1 MTAKQKNRFSNL
13 LEHLMGVAELKNSI
27 LAGELQYDVSYI
39 SKWLG
44 GQLPSAKTEKNVMQG
59 ISRCVVRKGSAAG
72 RETLLNDYQVTSL
85 DDLEGAIYDH
95 LMAEYSYVRN
105 TQKDTENAI
114 APKTLYFP
122 KLDMRQY
129 IFRMNHPVLR
139 RVKSLDIM
147 ALMDLMAM
155 DREFRLQI
163 AHIESGSTSQQWQ
176 YPDVHFSMIIDLDTI
191 QKDYVYD
198 VVFLLNMLT
207 DMTRI
212 DFRLYGARNAYGR
225 CIFTVKDEFSISAML
240 TQSQE
245 CMSVVVSEDAENAN
259 TIYGSIR
266 ALCSRE
272 RMLVRKITMTEML
285 RGNDYARSL
294 ISPNQRLLFGHLN
307 EHFITNALLE
317 SITTGLAADYE
328 PVINISQLQWLHALS
343 KRRFEELPVQIMFY
357 ESALSEFAVMGELDF
372 YNIKVK
378 LTPVQR
384 LDYICNLRDLL
395 QHNENLSVKLI
406 YGRLFS
412 DFQYNANQCVFL
424 TDGISYLSL
433 DGNGARDSLYII
445 NNRQMH
451 DAFRCFYDEVW
462 QNCREVVISDRAMV
476 LSYIDHIIQQIRMI
490 VHLDQ

>member
-1 MTAKQKNRFSNL
+1 MSIKQKNRFSNL
-13 LEHLMGVAELKNSI
+13 LEHLMNIAELKNSI
-27 LAGELQYDVSYI
+27 LANELGYDVSYI
-39 SKWLG
+39 SKWLS
-44 GQLPSAKTEKNVMQG
+44 GQLPSAKTEKTVMQG
-59 ISRCVVRKGSAAG
+59 ISHCVIHKGSAAG
-72 RETLLNDYQVTSL
+72 QEVLLNDYQVTSL
-85 DDLEGAIYDH
+85 DDLESAIFDH
-95 LMAEYSYVRN
+95 LMAEYSYARN
-105 TQKDTENAI
+105 TQKDTDSAI
-114 APKTLYFP
+114 APRTLFFP

-163 AHIESGSTSQQWQ
+163 AHIESGSTSEEWQ
-176 YPDVHFSMIIDLDTI
+176 YPDVHFSMVIDLDTI

-212 DFRLYGARNAYGR
+212 DFQLYGARVAYGR
-225 CIFTVKDEFSISAML
+225 CVFTVKDEFSISAML
-240 TQSQE
+240 TQSRE

-259 TIYGSIR
+259 TIYNSIR
-266 ALCSRE
+266 AICSRE
-272 RMLVRKITMTEML
+272 RMLVRKITMDEML

-294 ISPNQRLLFGHLN
+294 IAHNQRLLFGHLT
-307 EHFITNALLE
+307 EHFLTDGLLK
-317 SITTGLAADYE
+317 SIVLDLKSPYE
-328 PVINISQLQWLHALS
+328 PVIDMAQLHWLQALS
-343 KRRFEELPVQIMFY
+343 NRRFEELPIQIMFY

-378 LTPVQR
+378 LTPNQR
-384 LDYICNLRDLL
+384 LEYMCHLRDLL
-395 QHNENLSVKLI
+395 QNNDNLHVKLI

-433 DGNGARDSLYII
+433 DGSGTQDSLYII
-445 NNRQMH
+445 DNPQMRNV
-451 DAFRCFYDEVW
+451 FSCFYDEVW
-462 QNCREVVISDRAMV
+462 KNCQDVVISDRTTV

-490 VHLDQ
+490 VHLDE